1 MDAPMLTRTAA
12 AFCAL
17 AFATTAHAE
26 THQTDAEVLY
36 DALRLD
42 EIVAVMHEEGTVYG
56 ESIGME
62 MFPDRVDDNWAGV
75 VGEIYAVSRM
85 TERVQ
90 ADFTALAED
99 MDLAPM
105 IAFFET
111 DLGRQVAELELTA
124 RQAMLDAEIEEA
136 AKETAAIAMMDET
149 PRAARIEAFIDGNDL
164 IEQNVV
170 GALNSNYA
178 FYVGLINGGGFPQE
192 LGEDDIL
199 ADVWSREPEIR
210 DNTSEWMQSFLL
222 MAYAPLTD
230 EELDSYIT
238 FSQTEA
244 GQDLN
249 RLLFGGFD
257 PLFVDISRELGLAA
271 SRYMQGADL

>member
-1 MDAPMLTRTAA
+1 MLTRTAA
-12 AFCAL
+12 AVCAL
-17 AFATTAHAE
+17 ALATTAHADA
-26 THQTDAEVLY
+26 HQSDAEVLY

-42 EIVAVMHEEGTVYG
+42 EIVAVMSEEGIVYG
-56 ESIGME
+56 ESIGAE

-124 RQAMLDAEIEEA
+124 RQAMLDEEIEEA

-149 PRAARIEAFIDGNDL
+149 PRAAQIEAFIDGNDL
-164 IEQNVV
+164 VEQNVV

-178 FYVGLINGGGFPQE
+178 FYTGLIDGGGFPQG
-192 LGEDDIL
+192 LGEEDVL
-199 ADVWSREPEIR
+199 ADVWNQEPEIR
-210 DNTSEWMQSFLL
+210 SNTREWMSSFLL
-222 MAYAPLTD
+222 MAYAPLSD
-230 EELDSYIT
+230 EELDDYMA
-238 FSQTEA
+238 FSQTDA

-257 PLFVDISRELGLAA
+257 PLFVDISRELGLAS